1 VLFFGCF
8 SVFYIRVSSKKQA
21 LPTQDLPIMKYNPY
35 GVNLASELT
44 ELAYKKVQPALRVGG
59 KGTHTKAGLAS
70 QDLPIMKF
78 NPLRGLQTDSPNHRI
93 TKSPINYNSWI
104 EVAAVPF

>member
-1 VLFFGCF
+1 MSAFFVAF
-8 SVFYIRVSSKKQA
+8 SVFYIRASSKKQA
-21 LPTQDLPIMKYNPY
+21 LPT
-35 GVNLASELT
+35 
-44 ELAYKKVQPALRVGG
+44 
-59 KGTHTKAGLAS
+59 